1 VIGKTLG
8 CYSVTAKLGAGGM
21 GEVYRAHDTKL
32 NRDVAL
38 KVLPADVAADPDRL
52 ARFRREAQ
60 LLAALNHPN
69 IGHIYGFEED
79 AVAGAPS
86 TGPGATTHALV
97 LELVNGPTL
106 ADRIAQGPI
115 DLDESLAIARQITLA
130 LEAAHDRGII
140 HRDLKPANIKVQPDG
155 TVKVLDFGLAKALEP
170 VTASGVEADNSPTL
184 TNRATMMGVILGTAA
199 YMAPEQAKGKVVDKR
214 ADTWSFGVVLY
225 EMLTE
230 RRLFRGADVTDTLV
244 EVLKTDPDWSAL
256 PESTPVSIR
265 RLLRRCLERDRE
277 KRLHD
282 IADARLEIDE
292 AASHPDATIE
302 PAVRQSFSRERW
314 LWMLATGA
322 LAVALAVM
330 AGTRRSDVAPPLE
343 LHVQLLT
350 PPFGGNPV
358 ATFSLSPDGR
368 TLAFLATT
376 EGKTRIWTQ
385 QLNREDAHALDG
397 TDDAVSVL
405 WSDDGR
411 SLIFARARAM
421 QEIDA
426 AGGVVRARPD
436 LPFAGFGASWN
447 SNGVALFGPAN
458 AAPISRRSA
467 DGVVTPATRIVAPQI
482 GHRFPLLLPDG
493 KHFLFLAAGPPDVQ
507 GIYVSSLDS
516 LDVKRI
522 AVADTAPNV
531 LPPDWLFFGLADTLY
546 AQRLNP
552 ASWEPVGKPIFVAD
566 QVQQQRNV
574 FGSIAV
580 ATSRSGVLAYRKTAL
595 PRHQLT
601 WMDRS
606 GRAVGTVGEIDAT
619 EILPAASIARLS
631 PDGRTI
637 ALNHRVNGLSSIWTI
652 ENQAHGVMQ
661 QFTSN
666 QTNALYPVWSPDGT
680 RVAFQSSRR
689 GGGFYD
695 LYVKSF
701 GGTGAESPLLESADN
716 KTLNDWSRDGRF
728 VLMSVQ
734 FHQEVQRDI
743 WAVPMTGDNRTPFAV
758 SADPADEIAARFS
771 PDGHWIAY
779 QANTGGGFDV
789 YIRPFPGPGRSVQIS
804 SGGGIAAD
812 WSADGR
818 EVLYLSRDHHL
829 IAVPVTLSANGTVGR
844 GAPVSLFAL
853 RSGSSFFAAPDG
865 RFLIDL
871 MLEDAATPPINLIF
885 NWAGPRQ

>member
-1 VIGKTLG
+1 
-8 CYSVTAKLGAGGM
+8 M

-60 LLAALNHPN
+60 VLAALNHPN

-79 AVAGAPS
+79 AIAGAPS
-86 TGPGATTHALV
+86 SGSRATTHALV
-97 LELVNGPTL
+97 LELVDGPTL

-115 DLDESLAIARQITLA
+115 ELDEALAIARQISLA
-130 LEAAHDRGII
+130 LEAAHARGII
-140 HRDLKPANIKVQPDG
+140 HRDLKPANIKIQPDG

-170 VTASGVEADNSPTL
+170 ATGSGVDTDNSPTL

-199 YMAPEQAKGKVVDKR
+199 YMAPEQAKGKIVDMR
-214 ADTWSFGVVLY
+214 ADVWSFGVVLY
-225 EMLTE
+225 EMLTG

-256 PESTPVSIR
+256 PASTPASIR

-292 AASHPDATIE
+292 AASRADATIE
-302 PAVRQSFSRERW
+302 SAVRPSFTRERW
-314 LWMLATGA
+314 LWALVTGA
-322 LAVALAVM
+322 LLVALAIVL
-330 AGTRRSDVAPPLE
+330 GTRRSDVGSAPE
-343 LHVQLLT
+343 VHVQLLT
-350 PPFGGNPV
+350 PPFGGG
-358 ATFSLSPDGR
+358 AIAAFSLSPDGR

-376 EGKTRIWTQ
+376 EGKTRIWTR

-397 TDDAVSVL
+397 TDDAGAVF

-411 SLIFARARAM
+411 SLIFARARTM
-421 QEIDA
+421 HEIDA
-426 AGGVVRARPD
+426 TGGVPRARPD
-436 LPFAGFGASWN
+436 LPLAGFGASWN

-467 DGVVTPATRIVAPQI
+467 DGAVTPATRLVAPQI

-507 GIYVSSLDS
+507 GIYLGSLDS
-516 LDVKRI
+516 LDAKRI
-522 AVADTAPNV
+522 AAADTAPNF
-531 LPPDWLFFGLADTLY
+531 LAPDWLIFGLADTLY
-546 AQRLNP
+546 AQRLEIT
-552 ASWEPVGKPIFVAD
+552 SWEPVGKRVFVAD

-580 ATSRSGVLAYRKTAL
+580 ATSPSGVLAYRKTAL

-601 WMDRS
+601 WLDRS
-606 GRAVGTVGEIDAT
+606 GHVVATVGDIDTAEIH
-619 EILPAASIARLS
+619 PAASIARLS

-637 ALNHRVNGLSSIWTI
+637 AFNRRANGLNSIWTI
-652 ENQAHGVMQ
+652 ENEAHGVMQ
-661 QFTSN
+661 QFTSS
-666 QTNALYPVWSPDGT
+666 QTNALYPVWAPDGT
-680 RVAFQSSRR
+680 RIAFQSSRR

-743 WAVPMTGDNRTPFAV
+743 WALPMTGDSRTPFAV

-779 QANTGGGFDV
+779 QANTGSGFDV
-789 YIRPFPGPGRSVQIS
+789 YVRPFPGPGRSVQIS
-804 SGGGIAAD
+804 SGGGSAAD

-829 IAVPVTLSANGTVGR
+829 MAVPVTLSATGTVER
-844 GAPVSLFAL
+844 GAPVSLFEL
-853 RSGSSFFAAPDG
+853 RSGSSFSAAPDG
-865 RFLIDL
+865 RFLVDL
-871 MLEDAATPPINLIF
+871 VLEDAQTPPINLIF
-885 NWAGPRQ
+885 NWAGGPR